1 MGAALSIF
9 AILTISVFIVRVA
22 SVALRLTG
30 LAEESARFQA
40 LSAFTGTGFTTSE
53 SEMVVNYPVRR
64 RILSLLM
71 IIGNL
76 GFVTVFATVV
86 VSLVNTDGKLSAVV
100 VQLAWILAGLILLW
114 VLMLNKMADRILCAF
129 ISKILQSQT
138 VLGRRH
144 YHRLFQISNGI
155 SICEHPINAINHAQ
169 AVTLDENEV
178 EKLGLK
184 VLAVRRT
191 DGSVASAF
199 SEFKELLIGDVLVL
213 YGLDDGHETIEG
225 LFFNKGD
232 R

>member
-76 GFVTVFATVV
+76 IRIISARKATAKER
-86 VSLVNTDGKLSAVV
+86 KLYK
-100 VQLAWILAGLILLW
+100 G
-114 VLMLNKMADRILCAF
+114 
-129 ISKILQSQT
+129 
-138 VLGRRH
+138 
-144 YHRLFQISNGI
+144 
-155 SICEHPINAINHAQ
+155 E
-169 AVTLDENEV
+169 
-178 EKLGLK
+178 
-184 VLAVRRT
+184 
-191 DGSVASAF
+191 AS
-199 SEFKELLIGDVLVL
+199 
-213 YGLDDGHETIEG
+213 
-225 LFFNKGD
+225 
-232 R
+232 